1 MCKVKALKSNR
12 YRLDMKGTKKF
23 MYNFMN
29 MGVNDRKQ
37 QFVTSL
43 GKYYLNALNLVLAV
57 K

>member
-12 YRLDMKGTKKF
+12 YRLGMKGTKKF
-23 MYNFMN
+23 MYNYEYG
-29 MGVNDRKQ
+29 GVNDKKQ

>member
-29 MGVNDRKQ
+29 MG
-37 QFVTSL
+37 
-43 GKYYLNALNLVLAV
+43 GE
-57 K
+57 